1 MAMDDY
7 RSYFEEE
14 EKPTRNPASRWWSG
28 LILGLVLGGI
38 AGFLI
43 GGGNLGGF
51 IEEIQSGFAYESVI
65 VVFTIIVVIGVAML
79 KSMGMRRNRIE
90 NAQTIRWVIMM
101 MLIAMA
107 LAFGVIFFAGG

>member
-1 MAMDDY
+1 MDNY

-14 EKPTRNPASRWWSG
+14 ETPTRNPASRWWSG

-51 IEEIQSGFAYESVI
+51 IEEMQIGFASEGVI
-65 VVFTIIVVIGVAML
+65 VVFTIIVVIGVVML
-79 KSMGMRRNRIE
+79 KSIGLRGSRGE
-90 NAQTIRWVIMM
+90 NAQTMRLVVVMM
-101 MLIAMA
+101 VIAMT

>member
-1 MAMDDY
+1 MSMEDY

-14 EKPTRNPASRWWSG
+14 ETPTRNPAGRWLGG

-51 IEEIQSGFAYESVI
+51 IENMQGGFASESVI
-65 VVFTIIVVIGVAML
+65 VVFTTIVVVGVAML
-79 KSMGMRRNRIE
+79 KSIGMRRNRVE

-101 MLIAMA
+101 MLIAIT

>member
-1 MAMDDY
+1 MDDY

-14 EKPTRNPASRWWSG
+14 ETPTRKPANRWWGG
-28 LILGLVLGGI
+28 LIFGLVLGGV

-51 IEEIQSGFAYESVI
+51 IEEMQNGFASEGVI
-65 VVFTIIVVIGVAML
+65 VVFTIIVFIGVAML
-79 KSMGMRRNRIE
+79 KSIGLRRSRGE
-90 NAQTIRWVIMM
+90 NAQTVRMVILM
-101 MLIAMA
+101 MLVAMT